1 MGASTGAGGAAK
13 AQRAAQVE
21 ELRGLIRGSAG
32 MVFMDTLGLDS
43 LETFELRKSLRPS
56 GARLKIV
63 KNRLMRKACEGE
75 GADGCLGWLTQ
86 TTAVAFAQSDVVST
100 IKVLTTYAAEHEKV
114 KFKGGMVEGR
124 AVAPAELK
132 TLAALPGRHELLTS
146 VAVGL
151 KAVLQRGARDFKG
164 VYVKM
169 VVAARAA
176 AQNIPS

>member
-1 MGASTGAGGAAK
+1 MANAVVGTAK
-13 AQRAAQVE
+13 AQRAAQIE
-21 ELRGLIRGSAG
+21 ELRGLIRASSG

-43 LETFELRKSLRPS
+43 VETFALRKSLRPT
-56 GARLKIV
+56 GTRLKVV

-86 TTAVAFAQSDVVST
+86 TTAIAFASDDVVST
-100 IKVLTTYAAEHEKV
+100 IKALAAYAAEHEKV

-124 AVAPAELK
+124 AVPPADLK
-132 TLAALPGRHELLTS
+132 ALAALPGRRELLTQ
-146 VAVGL
+146 VAVGM

-169 VVAARAA
+169 TVAARAA
-176 AQNIPS
+176 AAKLPS